1 MGRICLP
8 SGSGHDGPP
17 RRLPR
22 AGADDPVVVE
32 VLLVLER
39 VHDPLGLG
47 PVDAV
52 DGDAPSPL
60 RHAGLEDADVVTLAP
75 QFEVAAWPP
84 GDAPYRRVAE
94 AVDARH
100 RPGVADAV
108 VVVVAFDGPDDAVEV
123 HGLDQAGM
131 AVAADDG
138 DVAPARRCVVAAR
151 GLESPAKV
159 GNPGEAVLGPGRDAR
174 HRPVACAV
182 VESGVEAGLAD
193 GGGGPGYA
201 TLAVP
206 TRDGIAVAA
215 GWILPD
221 AKESEHGSDER
232 IRARPGPGGL
242 HHRMVRGDGN
252 RVVEPAGGGRNGVVD
267 LRRRLPVPA
276 DEQPLDVLSAAS
288 LHG

>member
-84 GDAPYRRVAE
+84 GDAPYRRVAGAGE
-94 AVDARH
+94 SLP
-100 RPGVADAV
+100 RPGVAGA
-108 VVVVAFDGPDDAVEV
+108 
-123 HGLDQAGM
+123 AGG
-131 AVAADDG
+131 AVALD
-138 DVAPARRCVVAAR
+138 R
-151 GLESPAKV
+151 
-159 GNPGEAVLGPGRDAR
+159 PGEARQ
-174 HRPVACAV
+174 
-182 VESGVEAGLAD
+182 
-193 GGGGPGYA
+193 
-201 TLAVP
+201 
-206 TRDGIAVAA
+206 
-215 GWILPD
+215 
-221 AKESEHGSDER
+221 
-232 IRARPGPGGL
+232 
-242 HHRMVRGDGN
+242 GDG
-252 RVVEPAGGGRNGVVD
+252 
-267 LRRRLPVPA
+267 L
-276 DEQPLDVLSAAS
+276 
-288 LHG
+288 